1 MAGCRLRLEGT
12 ENLGGTGIL
21 AANHSSYLDVVALL
35 AALPVD
41 VRFVAK
47 RELERTPLVGTVI
60 RKVGHLTV
68 DRFDLSR
75 SLADADR
82 VARALRGG
90 VPLLFF
96 PEGTFTAAPDLLPF
110 RLGAFK
116 AAVEAGC
123 PVIPIAIIGTREIL
137 PAGRWLPRP
146 APVTV
151 SVGPRLRPEGQG
163 WREIVRLRDLA
174 RAAIAERLARGP
186 AETGPVV
193 RVHSAQDGRMPR

>member
-1 MAGCRLRLEGT
+1 VRLEGA
-12 ENLGGTGIL
+12 ENLGTPGIL

-41 VRFVAK
+41 IRFVAK

-68 DRFDLSR
+68 ERFDLSR
-75 SLADADR
+75 SVADAER

-90 VPLLFF
+90 IPLLFF
-96 PEGTFTAAPDLLPF
+96 PEGTFTARPGLLPF

-116 AAVEAGC
+116 AAVEADC

-137 PAGRWLPRP
+137 PAERWLPRR
-146 APVTV
+146 APVTI
-151 SVGPRLRPEGQG
+151 SVAPPIRPQGQG
-163 WREIVRLRDLA
+163 WRDIVRLRDLTSTTIAA
-174 RAAIAERLARGP
+174 RLEGGP
-186 AETGPVV
+186 PSECT
-193 RVHSAQDGRMPR
+193 

>member
-1 MAGCRLRLEGT
+1 V
-12 ENLGGTGIL
+12 
-21 AANHSSYLDVVALL
+21 ANHSSYLDVVALL

-47 RELERTPLVGTVI
+47 RELEGTPLVGAVI

-68 DRFDLSR
+68 ERFDLSR
-75 SLADADR
+75 SVADAER
-82 VARALRGG
+82 VARALGAG

-96 PEGTFTAAPDLLPF
+96 PEGTFTEAPGLLPF

-123 PVIPIAIIGTREIL
+123 PVIPIAILGTREIL
-137 PAGRWLPRP
+137 PADRWLPRR

-151 SVGPRLRPEGQG
+151 SVGRPIRPEGEG

-174 RAAIAERLARGP
+174 RAAIAARLAGGP
-186 AETGPVV
+186 AA
-193 RVHSAQDGRMPR
+193 SADPAARAEEAARAPR